1 MRKIFSN
8 VLCFSEGS
16 NFNTSKY
23 FDKLISTEKC
33 LSPNVSTTFSK
44 FKMNENIF
52 GAAVYDLIDIPQIRL
67 MGQKLGNLVLI
78 FISLFI
84 ILGFWYK
91 FLSFRKITSTFMG
104 YICKCTKKIWNHRN
118 SFFY

>member
-67 MGQKLGNLVLI
+67 MGQKLG
-78 FISLFI
+78 
-84 ILGFWYK
+84 
-91 FLSFRKITSTFMG
+91 
-104 YICKCTKKIWNHRN
+104 IW
-118 SFFY
+118 F